1 MIPSS
6 SNNKIERDSA
16 DRRIHF
22 SSIYDASSFT
32 SNSSSYE
39 ALDDCSFSPSG
50 VAVLFSQ
57 NKLPTGECVK
67 KSVADPNFK
76 PCPELCSTSTNN
88 SESLLKVPLKSILRC
103 ASNSSENS
111 INSVQAI
118 NSLEFSPRR
127 ACDNSTPVPG
137 DASSSCSSSS
147 SDFSTDFLFSC
158 NDRGSNTDMP
168 FPDDESQDVKSIGRT
183 GILPHGAMSL
193 DANLASSK
201 VPKQTITSKP
211 RPRSSCPYYM
221 GTPILPVVGGL
232 RAMENGRR
240 TLFSH
245 KTNTSLRTELS
256 RDSNKVDSHA
266 TTEKGCFFLMFKS
279 LSPPSQ
285 QFSIT
290 SSSCPDFREKERNRL
305 TEKYGKVPS
314 IPPFRRHNS
323 DNGVL
328 ERRGRV
334 VSFDSRVSVVE
345 FARQTVDWY
354 DDVPEDVDSNDGNSG
369 CLWNKFFPVLSQSSA
384 NLLATDQA
392 TLNFENEIPSKKW
405 FSRKQSPKIIQAVKG
420 KVENLSSISLSD
432 ANEKL
437 DVDSSDIDKAIG
449 IKDLSYKRSN
459 LFNEIQTI
467 LIVDCHEIFLS
478 LFSKGLKIMMP
489 HVQITTTTS
498 ITDVRSIIRNARN
511 LPISDNRPA
520 VHGFDIIIIEENLSS
535 LLPSIRDIKSLYKNK
550 ESHQKEDLLAGTDL
564 LRNLILEEK
573 QLRLELKPSDPS
585 FLSTLLIG
593 VSMSYRADEAKMIN
607 SGADIFWKKPP
618 PPMNSI
624 LTSQIFHAL
633 VKKRGKIKR
642 SI

>member
-1 MIPSS
+1 MI
-6 SNNKIERDSA
+6 
-16 DRRIHF
+16 
-22 SSIYDASSFT
+22 ASS
-32 SNSSSYE
+32 
-39 ALDDCSFSPSG
+39 DDCSFSPSG
-50 VAVLFSQ
+50 VAVLFLQ
-57 NKLPTGECVK
+57 NKSPTGEFVK

-88 SESLLKVPLKSILRC
+88 SEPLLKVPLKSILRC

-111 INSVQAI
+111 ISSVQAI
-118 NSLEFSPRR
+118 NLLGFSPRK
-127 ACDNSTPVPG
+127 ANDNSTVPG

-147 SDFSTDFLFSC
+147 SDFSTDFSFSC

-183 GILPHGAMSL
+183 GISPPASISPN
-193 DANLASSK
+193 ANLAFSK
-201 VPKQTITSKP
+201 VQKQTMTSKP
-211 RPRSSCPYYM
+211 RLRSSCPYYM

-245 KTNTSLRTELS
+245 KANTSLRTELA
-256 RDSNKVDSHA
+256 RDSNKMDSHA

-305 TEKYGKVPS
+305 TEKYRKIPS

-345 FARQTVDWY
+345 FERYTVDWY
-354 DDVPEDVDSNDGNSG
+354 DDVPEDVDNNDGYSG

-392 TLNFENEIPSKKW
+392 TLNVENEIPSKKW
-405 FSRKQSPKIIQAVKG
+405 FSRKQAPPKIIQPVEG
-420 KVENLSSISLSD
+420 KVGNPSSISLRD
-432 ANEKL
+432 ANTKL
-437 DVDSSDIDKAIG
+437 DVDSSDIVKTIG
-449 IKDLSYKRSN
+449 ITNSYKRSN

-498 ITDVRSIIRNARN
+498 ITDAQSIIRNGRN

-520 VHGFDIIIIEENLSS
+520 VHGFDIIIIEQNLS
-535 LLPSIRDIKSLYKNK
+535 LHPHSIRDIKSLYTNK
-550 ESHQKEDLLAGTDL
+550 ESHQKEVTHLLTGTDL
-564 LRNLILEEK
+564 LQNLILEEK
-573 QLRLELKPSDPS
+573 KLQLKLKPSDPS
-585 FLSTLLIG
+585 LLSTLMIG
-593 VSMSYRADEAKMIN
+593 VSMSFRADEAKMIN
-607 SGADIFWKKPP
+607 SGADLFWKKPP
-618 PPMNSI
+618 PPMNSL
-624 LTSQIFHAL
+624 LTSQIVHAI
-633 VKKRGKIKR
+633 VKKRGHIKR
-642 SI
+642 S